1 MHAGDRHEVCCGS
14 AVPVGCVRDS
24 SAQDLEDLVPDISAA
39 YRSCG
44 DGSLVG
50 VIVALL
56 EGTPSLPPVVP
67 AYVEKF

>member
-1 MHAGDRHEVCCGS
+1 MQVTDMKYAAGVQYLLVVCE
-14 AVPVGCVRDS
+14 DS